1 MEQKWVLNNQLS
13 SSLFNSIN
21 DIKGH
26 SNNQNQRQISHITCF
41 ELVTLELLNVKV
53 PLSFL
58 GDTDFFVSCN
68 EFSVD
73 IGSDNVGVDIVG
85 YNDDYCAI
93 IDSKSVHTLLLSI
106 K

>member
-1 MEQKWVLNNQLS
+1 M
-13 SSLFNSIN
+13 
-21 DIKGH
+21 
-26 SNNQNQRQISHITCF
+26 
-41 ELVTLELLNVKV
+41 
-53 PLSFL
+53 SFL